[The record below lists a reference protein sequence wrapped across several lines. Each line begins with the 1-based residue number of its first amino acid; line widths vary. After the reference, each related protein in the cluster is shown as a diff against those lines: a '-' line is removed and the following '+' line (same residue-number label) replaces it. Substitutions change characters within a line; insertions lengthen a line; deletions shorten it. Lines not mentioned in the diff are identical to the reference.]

1 MKSAMR
7 RSVLS
12 SLVCAAMA
20 AGLTMIAPLAHASK
34 DKPEIGFCID
44 DLRVERWSRDRD
56 YFVAAATKLGA
67 KVSVQSADASEAR
80 QISQI
85 ENLISRGVDVI
96 VIVPFNSKTLGNVV
110 AEAHKAGIKVVSYDR
125 LILDADVDAYISFD
139 NEKVGELQA
148 QGVYNAQPKGNYF
161 LLGGAPTD
169 NNAKMLREGQLKVL
183 KPAIDRGDVKIVG
196 QQWVPEWSAATAL
209 RITEDALTANN
220 NKIDA
225 IVASNDG
232 TAGGAIQALA
242 AQKMAG
248 KVPVSGQDAD
258 LAAVKRVIAGTQT
271 MTVYKPLKLIAG
283 EAAKLAVDL
292 AKGDKPSYNAKYDNG
307 KKQVDTVLL
316 QPTLLT
322 KSNVDVV
329 IKDGFYTQAQL
340 AGN

>member
-169 NNAKMLREGQLKVL
+169 NNAKMLREGQLKIL

>member
-12 SLVCAAMA
+12 SLVCAVMA
-20 AGLTMIAPLAHASK
+20 TGLTMVAPLAHASK

-148 QGVYNAQPKGNYF
+148 QGVFNAQPKGNYF

-292 AKGDKPSYNAKYDNG
+292 AKGDKPAFNAKYDNG

>member
-1 MKSAMR
+1 MESAMR
-7 RSVLS
+7 RAVLG
-12 SLVCAAMA
+12 SLVCAAMF
-20 AGLTMIAPLAHASK
+20 AGLTALAPLAHASK

-56 YFVAAATKLGA
+56 YFVEAAQKLGA

-96 VIVPFNSKTLGNVV
+96 VIVPFNSKTLGNVI
-110 AEAHKAGIKVVSYDR
+110 AEAHKAGIKVVSYVR

-139 NEKVGELQA
+139 NEKVGEMQA
-148 QGVYNAQPKGNYF
+148 QGVFNAQPKGNYF
-161 LLGGAPTD
+161 MLGGAPTD
-169 NNAKMLREGQLKVL
+169 NNAKMLREGQLKIL
-183 KPAIDRGDVKIVG
+183 KPAIDRGDIKIVG

-209 RITEDALTANN
+209 RITEDALTAND

-232 TAGGAIQALA
+232 TAGGAIQALN

-258 LAAVKRVIAGTQT
+258 LAAVKRLVSGTQT
-271 MTVYKPLKLIAG
+271 MTVYKPLKLIAS

-292 AKGDKPSYNAKYDNG
+292 AKGEKPAFNAQYDNG

>member
-1 MKSAMR
+1 MERCSPACR
-7 RSVLS
+7 CV
-12 SLVCAAMA
+12 
-20 AGLTMIAPLAHASK
+20 APLAHASK

-67 KVSVQSADASEAR
+67 KVSVQSADASEER

-110 AEAHKAGIKVVSYDR
+110 AEAKKAGIKVVSYDR

-139 NEKVGELQA
+139 NEKVGEMQA
-148 QGVYNAQPKGNYF
+148 QGVFNAQPKGNYF
-161 LLGGAPTD
+161 MLGGAPTD

-183 KPAIDRGDVKIVG
+183 KPAIDRGDIKIVG
-196 QQWVPEWSAATAL
+196 QQWVPEWSASTAL

-242 AQKMAG
+242 AQTHGGQGAG
-248 KVPVSGQDAD
+248 IGPGCRSCRGQARGGRHAD
-258 LAAVKRVIAGTQT
+258 HDRL
-271 MTVYKPLKLIAG
+271 
-283 EAAKLAVDL
+283 
-292 AKGDKPSYNAKYDNG
+292 
-307 KKQVDTVLL
+307 
-316 QPTLLT
+316 
-322 KSNVDVV
+322 
-329 IKDGFYTQAQL
+329 
-340 AGN
+340 

>member
-20 AGLTMIAPLAHASK
+20 AGLTMVAPLAHASK

-125 LILDADVDAYISFD
+125 LILDSDVDAYISFD

-148 QGVYNAQPKGNYF
+148 QGVFNAQPKGNYF

-169 NNAKMLREGQLKVL
+169 NNAKMLREGQMKVL

-292 AKGDKPSYNAKYDNG
+292 AKGEKPAFNAKYDNG

-340 AGN
+340 TGN

>member
-1 MKSAMR
+1 MAFAKR
-7 RSVLS
+7 RSILGSFIAGAVLAGI
-12 SLVCAAMA
+12 SLA
-20 AGLTMIAPLAHASK
+20 APLAHASK
-34 DKPEIGFCID
+34 DKPVIGFCID
-44 DLRVERWSRDRD
+44 DLRVERWARDRD
-56 YFVAAATKLGA
+56 YFVAAAQKLGA
-67 KVSVQSADASEAR
+67 TVSVQSADASEER

-110 AEAHKAGIKVVSYDR
+110 AEAKKAGIKVISYDR

-148 QGVYNAQPKGNYF
+148 KGVYDAQPKGNYF

-183 KPAIDRGDVKIVG
+183 QPAIDRGDIKVVG

-209 RITEDALTANN
+209 RIVEDALTANN

-242 AQKMAG
+242 AQKLAG
-248 KVPVSGQDAD
+248 KVPISGQDAD

-271 MTVYKPLKLIAG
+271 MTVYKPIKLIASN
-283 EAAKLAVDL
+283 AATLAVDL
-292 AKGDKPSYNAKYDNG
+292 AKGIKPAYNAQYDNG
-307 KKQVDTVLL
+307 KKKVDTVLL
-316 QPTLLT
+316 QPTQLT
-322 KSNVDVV
+322 KDNVNLVV
-329 IKDGFYTQAQL
+329 KDGFYTQAQI
-340 AGN
+340 GGQ